1 MTILII
7 EDDERVS
14 SFLKRGLEAEG
25 YGVRVARDGVAGLA
39 MAVAQDSKV
48 IILDLKLPGIEGLE
62 VCREIRA
69 RGVYSPILMLTAHD
83 TLEDKVQGL
92 ETGADDYLTKPFA
105 FDELMARVNA
115 LARRGRNF
123 ETKPTR
129 LSVGDLVFD
138 RESLRVRRGERAIDM
153 TSKELAILELLIAS
167 PGKVFSRER
176 ILASIWGADMDPL
189 TNIVEVYIGKM
200 RKKIDGEGGLPLLQT
215 VRGRG
220 YRLSAGEGED

>member
-25 YGVRVARDGVAGLA
+25 YGVRIARDGVAGLA
-39 MAVAQDSKV
+39 MATAQDSKV

-62 VCREIRA
+62 VCSEIRS
-69 RGVYSPILMLTAHD
+69 RGIYSPILMLTARD

-123 ETKPTR
+123 ESKPTR
-129 LSVGDLVFD
+129 LSVGDLSFD
-138 RESLRVRRGERAIDM
+138 RETLRVRRGARAIDM
-153 TSKELAILELLIAS
+153 TSKELAILELLISS

-176 ILASIWGADMDPL
+176 ILASIWGADLDPL

-200 RKKIDGEGGLPLLQT
+200 RKKIDGEGDPPLLQT

-220 YRLSAGEGED
+220 YRLSAGDDEE